1 MAWFDEN
8 IARVIAYWMGSS
20 YNALEFRAS
29 CRTARAAIAPPAH
42 FASAEDAM
50 YAAAFAGDIESCAI
64 ARDRAIAQFARN
76 LRISD
81 CCAIV
86 AQWWTSCN
94 IQRIMEQCVA
104 GGHPTLIAKFRAWC
118 PEVSDITAA
127 QCVVR
132 GLLRG
137 GFYDLALR
145 AHLDAEGAGESM
157 FVAKNAELIGGSVSL
172 ERIREIFARCVA
184 GRGTISRAIITKHM
198 VDGAVRCNRADVV
211 EFLLEES
218 RDFDID
224 DGWLQTTMTHGNIG
238 LCRMIDAR
246 IPQARASTIGY
257 AARSGSREM
266 CEFARK
272 RADIFAIDMMM
283 YGAIIGD
290 HPAICKLARRWL
302 RNTTD
307 HKESVDYGY
316 HFRGIKAENYD
327 AWCVHCPR
335 YYANDAAEHGSLNAF
350 RLMVEWG
357 ADNFDETLATAIN
370 VGSYCIIREILDH
383 HRAKVD
389 ISRAIQAAPVSGD
402 PITQIMLRDAR

>member
-29 CRTARAAIAPPAH
+29 CRTARAALAPPAY
-42 FASAEDAM
+42 FACAEGAM
-50 YAAAFAGDIESCAI
+50 YAAAFAGDIESCTI
-64 ARDRAIAQFARN
+64 ARDRAIAQFARE
-76 LRISD
+76 LRID
-81 CCAIV
+81 NRAI
-86 AQWWTSCN
+86 AQWWTSRA
-94 IQRIMEQCVA
+94 IQCIMEQCVA
-104 GGHPTLIAKFRAWC
+104 GGHPTLVAKFRAWC
-118 PEVSDITAA
+118 PDVSDITAA

-132 GLLRG
+132 GLLCG

-145 AHLDAEGAGESM
+145 AHLDAEGAGEPL

-172 ERIREIFARCVA
+172 AHIREIFARCVA
-184 GRGTISRAIITKHM
+184 DRGTISRAIITKHM
-198 VDGAVRCNRADVV
+198 VDGAVRCNRVDVA

-224 DGWLQTTMTHGNIG
+224 DGWLQTAMTHGNIG

-357 ADNFDETLATAIN
+357 ADNFDKTLATAIN

-383 HRAKVD
+383 HRVKVD
-389 ISRAIQAAPVSGD
+389 ISRAIQATRWD
-402 PITQIMLRDAR
+402 DRIIQIMLRDAR